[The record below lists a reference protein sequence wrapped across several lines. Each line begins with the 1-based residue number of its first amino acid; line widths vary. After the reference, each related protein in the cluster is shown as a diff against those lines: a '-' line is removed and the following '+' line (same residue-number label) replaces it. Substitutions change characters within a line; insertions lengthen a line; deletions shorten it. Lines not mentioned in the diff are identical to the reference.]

1 LHQFFANGGATGL
14 KVSFPRGK
22 DGEAKTKEAQNKRNK
37 ARHRRTLTAFRHYI
51 RSGRSRKKLEYLDPK
66 KSRIIRLDEIVSGES
81 HRLMKIQLTIGDR
94 VRCID
99 ANPSPAGKPAHSFGR
114 TLVGKTATVVGF
126 GAFGGITL
134 RVDGWEH
141 TIVVSRRE
149 IGKVA

>member
-1 LHQFFANGGATGL
+1 
-14 KVSFPRGK
+14 
-22 DGEAKTKEAQNKRNK
+22 
-37 ARHRRTLTAFRHYI
+37 
-51 RSGRSRKKLEYLDPK
+51 
-66 KSRIIRLDEIVSGES
+66 
-81 HRLMKIQLTIGDR
+81 MKIQLTIGDR

-99 ANPSPAGKPAHSFGR
+99 ANPSPAGSPAHTFGR

-126 GAFGGITL
+126 GAFGGIAL